1 MRKMEFPEP
10 VISIAI
16 EPKTMSDQDKLIKA
30 LEALKREDPTFTVK
44 ENAETGQ
51 LIISG
56 MGELHLDILVDRLL
70 KEYRIEANVGK
81 PQVTYRES
89 ITKEAVHTEKFHKLI
104 AGRDNT
110 AEITIKVEPAERGKG
125 IL

>member
-1 MRKMEFPEP
+1 MEFPEP